1 MQRNVN
7 NLIGYRMGGTDG
19 EIGKVEEF
27 YFDDETW
34 TIRYL
39 IVLTGNWLAN
49 RKVLIS
55 PEALVRDSP
64 AFRTF
69 PVDLACEQIRNSP
82 DIDTDKPVSRQQE
95 TALASY
101 YPWQNYWFAGFTGV
115 WGVINTAPPPAAP
128 VSPIPPTTSVSATPI
143 LSSSTPLRQI
153 PSAPVP
159 GPPAADLHLR
169 SSRQVTGYNLH
180 TTDGEIGHIIDFI
193 LDDETWQVL
202 YLVVDTHHLFGG
214 RKVLIGVRHITAVQW
229 DNSKV
234 FVDITTDTVKGSTIF
249 VQSEYLRPETGIPLT
264 QGDPNIHLN

>member
-1 MQRNVN
+1 MQRNIN
-7 NLIGYRMGGTDG
+7 NLIGYRIGATDG

-55 PEALVRDSP
+55 PEVLVRDAP
-64 AFRTF
+64 AFRSF
-69 PVDLACEQIRNSP
+69 PVNLACEQIRNSP
-82 DIDTDKPVSRQQE
+82 DIDTDKPVS
-95 TALASY
+95 
-101 YPWQNYWFAGFTGV
+101 
-115 WGVINTAPPPAAP
+115 
-128 VSPIPPTTSVSATPI
+128 
-143 LSSSTPLRQI
+143 
-153 PSAPVP
+153 VP

-202 YLVVDTHHLFGG
+202 YLVVDTHRWFGG
-214 RKVLIGVRHITAVQW
+214 KKVLIGVNLITAVQW

-234 FVDITTDTVKGSTIF
+234 FVDITTDALKGSTIF
-249 VQSEYLRPETGIPLT
+249 VESKFLHPETGIPLT
-264 QGDPNIHLN
+264 QGNPNIHLN

>member
-1 MQRNVN
+1 MQRNIN
-7 NLIGYRMGGTDG
+7 NLIGYRIGATDG

-55 PEALVRDSP
+55 PVALVRDSP
-64 AFRTF
+64 AFRSF

-82 DIDTDKPVSRQQE
+82 DIDTAKPVSRQQE

-101 YPWQNYWFAGFTGV
+101 YPWQSYWFAGF
-115 WGVINTAPPPAAP
+115 
-128 VSPIPPTTSVSATPI
+128 TPI
-143 LSSSTPLRQI
+143 LSSSTPVRQI

-180 TTDGEIGHIIDFI
+180 TTDGGIGHIIDFI

-202 YLVVDTHHLFGG
+202 YLVVDTRHWFGG
-214 RKVLIGVRHITAVQW
+214 KKVLIGVHHITAVEW
-229 DNSKV
+229 SNSNV
-234 FVDITTDTVKGSTIF
+234 FVDITTEAVKSSTIF
-249 VQSEYLRPETGIPLT
+249 VESEYLHPETGIPLT
-264 QGDPNIHLN
+264 QGNPNIHLN

>member
-55 PEALVRDSP
+55 PEALIRDSP
-64 AFRTF
+64 AFRSF
-69 PVDLACEQIRNSP
+69 PVDLACEQIRNS
-82 DIDTDKPVSRQQE
+82 
-95 TALASY
+95 
-101 YPWQNYWFAGFTGV
+101 
-115 WGVINTAPPPAAP
+115 
-128 VSPIPPTTSVSATPI
+128 
-143 LSSSTPLRQI
+143 
-153 PSAPVP
+153 PVP

-202 YLVVDTHHLFGG
+202 YLVVDTHRWFGG
-214 RKVLIGVRHITAVQW
+214 RKVLIGVHHITAVQW

-234 FVDITTDTVKGSTIF
+234 FVDITAEAVKSSPIF
-249 VQSEYLRPETGIPLT
+249 VGSEFLHPETGIPLT
-264 QGDPNIHLN
+264 QDNPNIHLN